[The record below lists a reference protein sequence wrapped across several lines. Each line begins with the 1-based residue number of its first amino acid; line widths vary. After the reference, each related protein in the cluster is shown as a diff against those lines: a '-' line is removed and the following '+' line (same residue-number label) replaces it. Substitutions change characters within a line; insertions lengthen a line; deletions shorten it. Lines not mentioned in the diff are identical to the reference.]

1 MNFYFLIY
9 YSFGWVPVYYFF
21 SFSFALMQKKQKIK
35 DNPIAPR
42 VCPAIATILSA
53 E

>member
-1 MNFYFLIY
+1 LKEFQTSFY
-9 YSFGWVPVYYFF
+9 

-35 DNPIAPR
+35 DKQMLRCLSGQRTNTPIGLL
-42 VCPAIATILSA
+42 IFIGL

>member
-1 MNFYFLIY
+1 
-9 YSFGWVPVYYFF
+9 VF

-42 VCPAIATILSA
+42 VCPAIALLNFSVSTRYSGALII
-53 E
+53 